1 MNDMSPPPPQPTTH
15 KPDELLSATLEAQEW
30 NVVFAALNEMPRRIS
45 DPVFVKLM
53 GQVARGSNRAAV
65 ESNVSH

>member
-1 MNDMSPPPPQPTTH
+1 MNDMTPPTPHQPTDKLT
-15 KPDELLSATLEAQEW
+15 ATLEAQEW
-30 NVVFAALNEMPRRIS
+30 NVIFAGLNELPRRIS

-65 ESNVSH
+65 ENNVSH

>member
-1 MNDMSPPPPQPTTH
+1 MNDMSPPTH
-15 KPDELLSATLEAQEW
+15 KPDDLLTATLEAQEW

-53 GQVARGSNRAAV
+53 GQVSRGSNRVTV
-65 ESNVSH
+65 ENNVSN

>member
-1 MNDMSPPPPQPTTH
+1 MNDMAPPPPLPPNEKLT
-15 KPDELLSATLEAQEW
+15 ATLEAQEW

-65 ESNVSH
+65 ENNVSH

>member
-1 MNDMSPPPPQPTTH
+1 MNDMGPPPVLQPNEKLT
-15 KPDELLSATLEAQEW
+15 ATLEAQEW

-53 GQVARGSNRAAV
+53 GQVSRGSNRVAV
-65 ESNVSH
+65 ENNVSH